1 MFLKKREHARIMARL
16 RAHAEEQEE
25 GELIIAEVEEQSG
38 GEAQAHFTIK
48 FDESDKPFLEEVSY
62 SPLVTGDCD
71 QPQVPVV
78 NKRQERTGRPSVI
91 TFAPP
96 SPHLIITSTSRPS
109 RAKPYGCHHGGCR
122 KSYHKLSHLK
132 AHCRLHTGERPFGC
146 PYPDCERTFA
156 R

>member
-16 RAHAEEQEE
+16 RAHDEEKEE

-48 FDESDKPFLEEVSY
+48 FDEKNKPFLEE
-62 SPLVTGDCD
+62 
-71 QPQVPVV
+71 VPVV

-96 SPHLIITSTSRPS
+96 SSHLIITSPS
-109 RAKPYGCHHGGCR
+109 RAKPYRCHHGGCR

-132 AHCRLHTGERPFGC
+132 AHSRLHTGERPFGC
-146 PYPDCERTFA
+146 PYPHCERTFA